1 MFERRTEYEGEHY
14 LTTKTF
20 GNCTYY
26 LFFTIQD
33 AKVWV
38 SLSSGNKRKYALVF
52 EEKEVKSTGGLKALL
67 WAKETMLLF
76 PDWYLGKAERS
87 LTSEKRSA
95 ANRITMLCV
104 KPVDNRRKIIYQRGL
119 EPLGFKIYNIT
130 TVGLTFCK
138 KIKT

>member
-67 WAKETMLLF
+67 WAKETILLF
-76 PDWYLGKAERS
+76 PDWYLSRGCA
-87 LTSEKRSA
+87 TH
-95 ANRITMLCV
+95 IVMLCI
-104 KPVDNRRKIIYQRGL
+104 KPTDNRRKIIYQRGL

>member
-1 MFERRTEYEGEHY
+1 MFERRAEYEGEHY

-76 PDWYLGKAERS
+76 PDWYLSRPC
-87 LTSEKRSA
+87 
-95 ANRITMLCV
+95 ANHIIMLCI
-104 KPVDNRRKIIYQRGL
+104 KPADNRRKIIYQRGL

-138 KIKT
+138 KIKR